1 MAAIATNNNTL
12 SLPSTPQLSQSVS
25 TTTSDLYNSLLQVQI
40 PDKELNELL
49 HIHDSLTEEEVE
61 YKFNEITKNMMK
73 WLEVAHMTAFTI
85 EQNLKRQQMENI
97 EPLLSSCSKIS
108 PLIPLLIELNE
119 IIHDEPTVI
128 MTKLQSEW
136 SGLQHFISSVKKA
149 IEESNEKAVLLS
161 LMSDILFQIDDLS
174 IMIFQYQ
181 EKRHIQA
188 LQLPPT
194 VNENQQQQQQKEDS
208 ILIEIDNRV
217 GPLFNNVEKVY
228 TRMISSPPEDTSGLL
243 TRKHLLVQERWES
256 LRIEIDELK
265 IELKEDRW
273 LIVFK
278 QVADQADGMMDRL
291 DKTVSQC
298 YTMIQQIKESNNTGL
313 STSNSTSTTT
323 SNSSSYSTSTSTIT
337 TTTNQMEKLRSIE
350 MNFDAKYKYYTPSV
364 TKMLMMLGN
373 GIAARVSRNTATLNR
388 HEAMISRWN
397 NLKSTMDHLRKKD
410 LPDIVSNSTTLSS
423 LSSSSHHHH
432 QSARPM
438 SPATTICWSRL
449 SDRSNDS
456 NTSSFLMKSPEPS
469 TIDRSKS
476 PYVSS
481 VASSSPIS
489 FNMMDDY
496 HRKTPT
502 KRDHHNLW
510 QSMNNKSP
518 SPVYGRSQQMSP
530 LSREKRSN
538 LVPSTS
544 DTKSSSMGYFAQ
556 KDEEEEEDD
565 LVMGDFRRQQ
575 LSSTPIQQSPS
586 IRSRSSM
593 STSTSTRSMTPNIRR
608 SNTPSMIPR
617 PKTPTAN
624 SLIPRA
630 KTPSSNRVGSP
641 RIGTPRG
648 SSPMIPPSTN
658 SGKYKPNPKDPLD
671 KEIAQIIN
679 SSPIPIQCQKATGIG
694 QHEGRYYFGNELTPS
709 LGGGKKIY
717 TCKLMTYEN
726 QRNNNQTPKRN
737 KVLIRVGGGWQDLEI
752 FLLEHMNLMGG

>member
-1 MAAIATNNNTL
+1 MA
-12 SLPSTPQLSQSVS
+12 SLDVPPPPLLHSVS
-25 TTTSDLYNSLLQVQI
+25 TSTTDLYASLFKTQI
-40 PDKELNELL
+40 PDRELNELL
-49 HIHDSLTEEEVE
+49 HTQDSLTEEQVE
-61 YKFNEITKNMMK
+61 YQFNEITTTIMK

-85 EQNLKRQQMENI
+85 EQNLKRQQIEDI
-97 EPLLSSCSKIS
+97 EPLLLSCSKMA

-119 IIHDEPTVI
+119 IIHDETTVI
-128 MTKLQSEW
+128 MTKIQSEW

-149 IEESNEKAVLLS
+149 MEESNEKVILLS
-161 LMSDILFQIDDLS
+161 LMSNILFQIDDLS
-174 IMIFQYQ
+174 VMIFQYQ

-188 LQLPPT
+188 TMPIVEGST
-194 VNENQQQQQQKEDS
+194 NGKEDS
-208 ILIEIDNRV
+208 ILIQIDNTV

-256 LRIEIDELK
+256 LRVEIDELK
-265 IELKEDRW
+265 VELKEDRW

-298 YTMIQQIKESNNTGL
+298 YTMIQQIKDGL

-323 SNSSSYSTSTSTIT
+323 SNSSYTST
-337 TTTNQMEKLRSIE
+337 TTTTPTTQMEKLRSIE

-388 HEAMISRWN
+388 HEAMIARWN
-397 NLKSTMDHLRKKD
+397 SLKSTMDHLRKKD
-410 LPDIVSNSTTLSS
+410 LPDISTSS
-423 LSSSSHHHH
+423 ITTNNNT
-432 QSARPM
+432 RPM
-438 SPATTICWSRL
+438 SPATTVCWSRL

-456 NTSSFLMKSPEPS
+456 NTSNFLMKSPEPA
-469 TIDRSKS
+469 IMERSRS
-476 PYVSS
+476 PYVSSS

-489 FNMMDDY
+489 FMDDY
-496 HRKTPT
+496 LHHRSKTPT
-502 KRDHHNLW
+502 KRDHHLW
-510 QSMNNKSP
+510 PHMTNKSP

-544 DTKSSSMGYFAQ
+544 DSKSYFAS
-556 KDEEEEEDD
+556 KEDLEEEEEENDEF
-565 LVMGDFRRQQ
+565 VVEDFRRRQPTPQLLLQQ
-575 LSSTPIQQSPS
+575 QQQQKIIPRSKSSL
-586 IRSRSSM
+586 
-593 STSTSTRSMTPNIRR
+593 STSTRSMTPSGNTIRR
-608 SNTPSMIPR
+608 SGTPSLIPR

-624 SLIPRA
+624 SLIPRP
-630 KTPSSNRVGSP
+630 KTPNYKVP
-641 RIGTPRG
+641 RTLTTPRT
-648 SSPMIPPSTN
+648 SSPMIPTN

-671 KEIAQIIN
+671 KEIGLIIN
-679 SSPIPIQCQKATGIG
+679 SSPIPIQCQKAAVG

-726 QRNNNQTPKRN
+726 NQRNNQTTPKRN